1 MPYAIPV
8 PPIPSHPLMLFLLQ
22 VGVLLLMA
30 VALGR
35 LAARFGMPAVVGELC
50 TGVILGPSLLSPVWP
65 ELHSALFPPVA
76 EQFHLLDAVGQI
88 GVLLL
93 VGITG
98 VHLDSGLVRRMGARP
113 ASVSF
118 FGMIIPFG
126 LGIGTGLLLP
136 PALIGGEVDTT
147 VFALFLGVAMCV
159 SAIPVIAKTLFD
171 MNFMHREIGQITLA
185 AGMVDDAFGW
195 FMLSV
200 VSAMATSQLRAGSV
214 LFSLGAMAA
223 VVALAMVLGRP
234 LTRRIYRMADRSPD
248 TWLQIPITVVL
259 VLLCAAGTHALGMEA
274 IFGAFL
280 CGILIAGHGKGIVTK
295 LAPLR
300 TIVLGVFAPIFFA
313 TAGLR
318 MNLTALGRVDVL
330 VMALV
335 VLAIAIVGK
344 FAGAYVGARLGR
356 MGHWHGLALGAAMN
370 ARGVIEVIVAM
381 AGLRLGVLNVETYT
395 IIILVAVITSLMAP
409 PLLRWAMARIEV
421 TPLEEERMPVTA
433 AAGSGSLTV
442 L

>member
-1 MPYAIPV
+1 MPFAIPV
-8 PPIPSHPLMLFLLQ
+8 PPIPAHPLMLFLLQ
-22 VGVLLLMA
+22 VGVLLMLA

-50 TGVILGPSLLSPVWP
+50 TGVILGPSLLSHAWP
-65 ELHSALFPPVA
+65 ELQRGLFPPVA
-76 EQFHLLDAVGQI
+76 EQFHLLDGVGQI

-98 VHLDSGLVRRMGARP
+98 VHLDSGLVRRMGAKP
-113 ASVSF
+113 AWVSF

-136 PALIGGEVDTT
+136 PALVGGQVDST

-159 SAIPVIAKTLFD
+159 SAIPVIAKVLFD

-214 LFSLGAMAA
+214 VLSLATMGA
-223 VVALAMVLGRP
+223 VVAVAIALGRP
-234 LTRRIYRMADRSPD
+234 LTRRVYEMADRSPD
-248 TWLQIPITVVL
+248 TWLPIPITVVL
-259 VLLCAAGTHALGMEA
+259 ILLCAAGTHALGMEA

-280 CGILIAGHGKGIVTK
+280 CGILISGHGKGIVTK

-318 MNLTALGRVDVL
+318 MDLTALGRGDVL
-330 VMALV
+330 AMAVV
-335 VLAIAIVGK
+335 VLAIAIAGK
-344 FAGAYVGARLGR
+344 FAGAYIGARVAR
-356 MGHWHGLALGAAMN
+356 MGHWEGLALGAAMN

-381 AGLRLGVLNVETYT
+381 AGLRLGVLTVETYT
-395 IIILVAVITSLMAP
+395 IIVLVAVITSLMAP
-409 PLLRWAMARIEV
+409 PLLRWAMARIQH
-421 TPLEEERMPVTA
+421 TPLEEERLPATA
-433 AAGSGSLTV
+433 GAGSGALPMM
-442 L
+442 